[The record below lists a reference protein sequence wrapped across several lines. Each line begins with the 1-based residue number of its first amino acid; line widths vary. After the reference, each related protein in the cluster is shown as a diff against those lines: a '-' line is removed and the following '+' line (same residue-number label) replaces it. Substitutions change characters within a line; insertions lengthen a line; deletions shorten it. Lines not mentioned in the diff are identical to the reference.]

1 MGVCSFFKSKAKP
14 KAKISDRQS
23 FMSKLV
29 IYSERARKVT
39 VGAMSA
45 LAPIAVGPLVVIY
58 GYDLISNPYV
68 QSVGIGLG
76 LWGIYLLKKQRARW
90 KEPPDASTEARISSL
105 LNIDE

>member
-1 MGVCSFFKSKAKP
+1 
-14 KAKISDRQS
+14 
-23 FMSKLV
+23 MSKLI

-58 GYDLISNPYV
+58 GYDLMSNPYV

-76 LWGIYLLKKQRARW
+76 LWGIYLLNKRRVRR
-90 KEPPDASTEARISSL
+90 KEPPEARMETRLSSL
-105 LNIDE
+105 LDIDE

>member
-1 MGVCSFFKSKAKP
+1 
-14 KAKISDRQS
+14 
-23 FMSKLV
+23 MSKLI

-58 GYDLISNPYV
+58 GYELISNPYV

-76 LWGIYLLKKQRARW
+76 LWGIYLLSKRRVRR
-90 KEPPDASTEARISSL
+90 KEPPEARMEARISSL
-105 LNIDE
+105 LDIDE

>member
-1 MGVCSFFKSKAKP
+1 
-14 KAKISDRQS
+14 
-23 FMSKLV
+23 MSKLI

-76 LWGIYLLKKQRARW
+76 LWGIYLLNKRRLRR
-90 KEPPDASTEARISSL
+90 KEPPEVRMEARISRL
-105 LNIDE
+105 LDIDE